1 MKVINIKN
9 KLDLINDHWNPRVVA
24 EPNGQQIRLVKIL
37 GDFPF
42 HLHENEDEVFFVL
55 KGKLRLD
62 FENHS
67 EILHENEFFNV
78 PKGVTHRPFAEEEV
92 ELMIFT
98 SNNNVNTGNIES
110 DRRLDTDKLE
120 RI

>member
-1 MKVINIKN
+1 MKPVNINH

-42 HLHENEDEVFFVL
+42 HIHEGEDETFFVV
-55 KGKLRLD
+55 KGVLRLD

-67 EILHENEFFNV
+67 EIVNENEFLVV
-78 PKGVTHRPFAEEEV
+78 PGGVSHRPYAKEEV
-92 ELMIFT
+92 ELMVFT
-98 SNNNVNTGNIES
+98 TNKNVNTGQLDL
-110 DRRLDTDKLE
+110 DRTLDPDNLE

>member
-1 MKVINIKN
+1 MKVINIKS
-9 KLDLINDHWNPRVVA
+9 KLDLINDHWNPRVAA

-42 HLHENEDEVFFVL
+42 HIHEDEDEVFFVV
-55 KGKLRLD
+55 KGTLRLD

-67 EILHENEFFNV
+67 EMLKEDEFLVV
-78 PKGVTHRPFAEEEV
+78 PKGVSHRPFAEEEV

-98 SNNNVNTGNIES
+98 SSNNINTGNLEN
-110 DRRLDTDKLE
+110 DRTLDTDRLE

>member
-1 MKVINIKN
+1 MKAINIHQ
-9 KLDLINDHWNPRVVA
+9 KLNLINDHWNPRVVA

-42 HLHENEDEVFFVL
+42 HIHEDEDEMFFVV

-67 EILHENEFFNV
+67 EKVDENEFLVV
-78 PKGVTHRPFAEEEV
+78 PAGVSHRPFAKEEV
-92 ELMIFT
+92 HLMMFT
-98 SNNNVNTGNIES
+98 TNKNVNTGNLNTE
-110 DRRLDTDKLE
+110 RTLDTSKLE